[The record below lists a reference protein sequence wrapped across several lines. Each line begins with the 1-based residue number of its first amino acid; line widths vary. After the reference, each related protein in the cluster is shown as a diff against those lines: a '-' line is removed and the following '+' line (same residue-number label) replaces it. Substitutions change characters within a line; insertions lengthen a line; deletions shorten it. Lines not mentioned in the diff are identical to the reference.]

1 MLSLIF
7 NFSCKRIF
15 LLFHKKTELNVHWN
29 DKLKVFHQLSLSLS
43 LFKGW
48 KFLIFKQKRH
58 KMRVLEITDITDNNG
73 ACNLTTWKSIACIQ
87 SSISIFTHSLSFY
100 FISLTFRIHLKLSVW
115 CKQLMNIPKATSI
128 CKSTWLI
135 FEIEN
140 TVRESENYSPCRLL
154 KSALSISTTNIQWV
168 NANCHT
174 NAMND
179 FSNIRWELEN
189 GLKFKNKNL

>member
-1 MLSLIF
+1 MINWKFSINSLFPFLFSRDENFLFLSRKDIKWESLKALISLITMVRAIWQLENQLLAF
-7 NFSCKRIF
+7 KAQFPFSHI
-15 LLFHKKTELNVHWN
+15 
-29 DKLKVFHQLSLSLS
+29 
-43 LFKGW
+43 
-48 KFLIFKQKRH
+48 
-58 KMRVLEITDITDNNG
+58 
-73 ACNLTTWKSIACIQ
+73 
-87 SSISIFTHSLSFY
+87 LSFY